1 MNYKFYKIGFFVLL
15 IIIIILMIFGPI
27 SNRSEDEPKPGEIN
41 KRDTLDSS
49 NPPIKKPED
58 RRRTILPPGD

>member
-27 SNRSEDEPKPGEIN
+27 SNRSEDEPKPGESN
-41 KRDTLDSS
+41 RHDTIDS
-49 NPPIKKPED
+49 PIKKPED